1 MKCQKVIALLLS
13 TALSVSTCI
22 SLGNTAVLGAEPAV
36 TAQSAEEAE
45 KQTETADSSE
55 EESTEQADM
64 EEETESEE
72 EAAAGDN
79 QEVNTEKT
87 DAEDTETA
95 ESSETGLSEAE
106 TAGQETESTTT
117 DNEAEDIVPAQE
129 AESSDTETTAS
140 DRKSES
146 DAPEKVSVPAS
157 DMSKEERTESSTV
170 ITSPAQN
177 YIELSPEDNF
187 SKAIEIKAGDTKNVS
202 IADED
207 GYVLYRFIPK
217 ATTGYS
223 FYSFNNTFDPV
234 CHLYDSQ
241 KQLIDVYHDSD
252 EDDNFQF
259 NRILTAG
266 QTYYFQVGTS
276 NEDGGTCKVHL
287 EQIDFSCERVGE
299 SDLKVPLNEKVT
311 LQVKAVSSS
320 QIYYQWYDS
329 NDKAIRGA
337 TSAAYTFTASKS
349 DYYYCNI
356 SDEAGNEEDLS
367 FWIGI
372 ENHLKIYPEG
382 EDEDSGQKII
392 YTAYNTS
399 VDLKVI
405 VSADNTNGLIYSW
418 EMDDEDI
425 EGAAASSY
433 KTGPITGKHIFEC
446 YVTDCYDNCDIAEF
460 EVNVLDFSTAQSI
473 KPGDSRQVSLSEEKP
488 FAVFKFTPTQTS
500 GYTFYSTDNTVD
512 SRVEVV
518 DDSYDMIFYDEYSGG
533 DDNFKLTKE
542 FTAGTTYYIL
552 AKSCYSDEYGSY
564 TIHLKKE
571 SRKIQTISASDMTLS
586 CGSSKKITV
595 SGAKGEL
602 VFYSSDE
609 TIADVN
615 DDGLVTTFTP
625 GTTKIHIYAFDTDD
639 YLESDEITIKITV
652 LDDRIDIKPAAV
664 TGVSNKTYNTR
675 AQTQS
680 PVVKMGATTLKAGT
694 DYTVSYR
701 NNTNAGTATVIISGK
716 GHYKGTVSKTFTIA
730 KANQNITVKAAASG
744 IDIGKTTKLT
754 ASGAKET
761 TRYTFTS
768 SNAKV
773 AAVNSAGTVTGKA
786 MGTVTITVSTAET
799 ANYKAGS
806 KTVKITVHKALKK
819 PGNCHFAKWN
829 NAKYTSCQIAWNK
842 VADAEGYQT
851 LLSWTDGSHASS
863 TIVKSNV
870 LYRDC
875 TVHPQHVSQMKVR
888 AYYMQNGQRVFG
900 PWSNIEYIT
909 PSPAKLTAK
918 KAGSGSNLKMNVSW
932 NIIYGCNGYNV
943 FITTNPNGKWYWN
956 QSTSEKATATSA
968 SIDKC
973 GGAKLKRNTRYYVRI
988 VTRRKR
994 NGVFCTVPMPANN
1007 TYVGSFI
1014 IK

>member
-187 SKAIEIKAGDTKNVS
+187 SKAIEIKAGDTKTVS

-217 ATTGYS
+217 ATKGYS

-241 KQLIDVYHDSD
+241 KQLIDVYHDTD
-252 EDDNFQF
+252 EDDNFNF

-320 QIYYQWYDS
+320 KIYYQWYDS

-349 DYYYCNI
+349 DYYYCDI
-356 SDEAGNEEDLS
+356 SDESGHEEEIFFS
-367 FWIGI
+367 VNI

-382 EDEDSGQKII
+382 EDEDSGEKII

-399 VDLKVI
+399 VDLRVI
-405 VSADNTNGLIYSW
+405 VSADNTTGLSYSW
-418 EMDDEDI
+418 DMDDEEI

-433 KTGPITGKHIFEC
+433 KTGPITGKHRFEC
-446 YVTDCYDNCDIAEF
+446 YVTDCYDNCEIAAF
-460 EVNVLDFSTAQSI
+460 EVNVLDFSAAQSI

-625 GTTKIHIYAFDTDD
+625 GTTKIHIYAFDTFHIDHRLAG
-639 YLESDEITIKITV
+639 YLLI
-652 LDDRIDIKPAAV
+652 
-664 TGVSNKTYNTR
+664 
-675 AQTQS
+675 
-680 PVVKMGATTLKAGT
+680 
-694 DYTVSYR
+694 
-701 NNTNAGTATVIISGK
+701 
-716 GHYKGTVSKTFTIA
+716 
-730 KANQNITVKAAASG
+730 
-744 IDIGKTTKLT
+744 
-754 ASGAKET
+754 
-761 TRYTFTS
+761 
-768 SNAKV
+768 
-773 AAVNSAGTVTGKA
+773 
-786 MGTVTITVSTAET
+786 
-799 ANYKAGS
+799 
-806 KTVKITVHKALKK
+806 
-819 PGNCHFAKWN
+819 W
-829 NAKYTSCQIAWNK
+829 
-842 VADAEGYQT
+842 
-851 LLSWTDGSHASS
+851 
-863 TIVKSNV
+863 
-870 LYRDC
+870 
-875 TVHPQHVSQMKVR
+875 
-888 AYYMQNGQRVFG
+888 
-900 PWSNIEYIT
+900 
-909 PSPAKLTAK
+909 
-918 KAGSGSNLKMNVSW
+918 
-932 NIIYGCNGYNV
+932 
-943 FITTNPNGKWYWN
+943 
-956 QSTSEKATATSA
+956 
-968 SIDKC
+968 
-973 GGAKLKRNTRYYVRI
+973 
-988 VTRRKR
+988 
-994 NGVFCTVPMPANN
+994 
-1007 TYVGSFI
+1007 
-1014 IK
+1014 

>member
-22 SLGNTAVLGAEPAV
+22 SLGNTVVLGAEPAV

-140 DRKSES
+140 DQKSES

-157 DMSKEERTESSTV
+157 DMSKEERAESNTV
-170 ITSPAQN
+170 ITAPAQN

-187 SKAIEIKAGDTKNVS
+187 SKAIEIKAGDTKTVS

-207 GYVLYRFIPK
+207 GYVLYRFVPK
-217 ATTGYS
+217 ATKGYS
-223 FYSFNNTFDPV
+223 FYSFSNTFDPV
-234 CHLYDSQ
+234 CLLYDSQ
-241 KQLIDVYHDSD
+241 KKCIGVYHDSD

-320 QIYYQWYDS
+320 KIYYQWYDS

-356 SDEAGNEEDLS
+356 SDEAGNEEDLY

-382 EDEDSGQKII
+382 EDEDSWQKIV

-399 VDLKVI
+399 VDLKAI
-405 VSADNTNGLIYSW
+405 VSADNTTGLTYSW
-418 EMDDEDI
+418 EMDDVEI
-425 EGAAASSY
+425 EGAVSSSY
-433 KTGPITGKHIFEC
+433 KTGPITEKHTFDC
-446 YVTDCYDNCDIAEF
+446 YVKDCYDNF
-460 EVNVLDFSTAQSI
+460 EVATFEVDVLDFSAAQSI
-473 KPGDSRQVSLSEEKP
+473 KPGDNHQVSVTEEQP
-488 FAVFKFTPTQTS
+488 FVIFKFTPTQTS

-615 DDGLVTTFTP
+615 DDGLVTTFAP

-829 NAKYTSCQIAWNK
+829 NAKYTSCQIVWNK

-875 TVHPQHVSQMKVR
+875 TVHPQHVSQRKVR

-900 PWSNIEYIT
+900 PWSNIE
-909 PSPAKLTAK
+909 
-918 KAGSGSNLKMNVSW
+918 
-932 NIIYGCNGYNV
+932 
-943 FITTNPNGKWYWN
+943 
-956 QSTSEKATATSA
+956 
-968 SIDKC
+968 
-973 GGAKLKRNTRYYVRI
+973 
-988 VTRRKR
+988 
-994 NGVFCTVPMPANN
+994 
-1007 TYVGSFI
+1007 
-1014 IK
+1014 

>member
-72 EAAAGDN
+72 EAAAGDK

-217 ATTGYS
+217 ATKGYS

-241 KQLIDVYHDSD
+241 KQLIDVYHDTD
-252 EDDNFQF
+252 EDDNFNF

-320 QIYYQWYDS
+320 KIYYQWYDS

-349 DYYYCNI
+349 DYYYCDI
-356 SDEAGNEEDLS
+356 SDESGHEEEIFFS
-367 FWIGI
+367 VNI

-382 EDEDSGQKII
+382 EDEDSGEKII

-399 VDLKVI
+399 VDLRVI
-405 VSADNTNGLIYSW
+405 VSADNTTGLSYSW
-418 EMDDEDI
+418 DMDDEEI

-433 KTGPITGKHIFEC
+433 KTGPITGKHRFEC
-446 YVTDCYDNCDIAEF
+446 YVTDCYDNCEIAAF
-460 EVNVLDFSTAQSI
+460 EVNVLDFSAAQSI

-500 GYTFYSTDNTVD
+500 GYTFYSTANTVD

-680 PVVKMGATTLKAGT
+680 PVVKMGVTTLKAGT

-806 KTVKITVHKALKK
+806 KTIKITVHKALKK

-829 NAKYTSCQIAWNK
+829 NAKYTSCQIVWNK

-973 GGAKLKRNTRYYVRI
+973 GGAKLKKNTRYYVRI